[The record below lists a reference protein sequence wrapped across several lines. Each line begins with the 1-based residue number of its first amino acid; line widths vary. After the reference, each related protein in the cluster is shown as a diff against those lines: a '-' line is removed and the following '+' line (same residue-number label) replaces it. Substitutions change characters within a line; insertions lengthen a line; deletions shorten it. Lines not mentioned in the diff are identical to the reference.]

1 MGRKLDLT
9 GLTEGEAAHVL
20 QVVQRD
26 MRLRKKDE
34 ERLSELKQELDE
46 EGSRC
51 LLLSRQTCFNRRCC
65 IRCCSPFSFL
75 LNPKRQCS
83 SCSYNV
89 CKACRVYNKRDRVWL
104 CSACQKSR
112 LLKAL
117 SLEWFYSN
125 VKKRFKRFG
134 SAKVLKTL
142 YRKHLAEHIA
152 LSELTDGSACGDS
165 VCNEGSVCGSDSA
178 FYRQT
183 EEHSM
188 AEMLTVATRV
198 AQEAIDEAISKAEA
212 DTSTQEKQSEVLYLH
227 EHRAELVQEL
237 AETIVEKI
245 ISRRKTLA
253 QIKAQCDQQW
263 PFASNM
269 DLQHQPSDK
278 ASSSL
283 KHLPDL
289 WRSLP
294 AFSLSNE
301 DLIQDTPPALQKEG
315 AGSPLAGW
323 KGVERLDN
331 AVLKSPD
338 GNWLALQSAQMS
350 RPGLLAR
357 RKSLVFSALEK
368 ESGVK
373 SAYEG
378 LDSDNETKPEPE
390 PEPDSSWGAV
400 LQEIHRKMT
409 DSNLHSGGD
418 QMSPPA
424 IHKDSEGNWKLGKP
438 LQALLKK
445 KVPAELRKPS
455 SSRRTSIIDVN
466 FYLTGA
472 GEKDEEERMEPGEE
486 DEGKALQS
494 QRSNKEAAAS
504 SPLGDVNHKSR
515 RSDAVTSDLLTSGA
529 TSPEAPD
536 PDDDALGG
544 GGEPIQRG
552 RGSPVSGDEF
562 DQMRDEEEERFG
574 EEESDCTEE
583 KDEEEMEG
591 RLYRLV
597 ARSSLSYFSSTDEE
611 LDRDE
616 QSDEDWSRSIDVD
629 MEEEEKASDEVTF
642 RLCRLEKGVGATRS
656 SSTEDELDRTGTEDE
671 EEEHL
676 SMKVCR
682 LVNQINAAQFSS
694 TEDELDRA
702 GVDEEETDE
711 GALWTQLQK
720 DHLRDLASLVSASQ
734 FSSTEDELDRA
745 GKNEEVEELRGG
757 AGFTGGMDM
766 KMFDCRDEV
775 LSRTEEEEDE
785 KGGDEPRFDGRE
797 EADVWLKTSVETE
810 ENRGEQEETGA
821 AQSDEDDGEFDRII
835 GSMLTMTLEDMQ
847 VEDNRGG
854 GADEDHENGLKE
866 EDANVFRAT
875 AEEAGEIRLNL
886 ENKDKGG
893 GEEEAQEA
901 ETKTEETDV
910 WDGEKLEENR
920 LAAGDPESSQAPG
933 GAADREKREEKPD
946 RASREEAKPF
956 LPPEEIQ
963 ETSSA
968 ASLRSITTE
977 VLKVLNATEEL
988 LQREEGGDRRDPAP
1002 SLLPN
1007 ADPLKLDQRFCK
1019 LEESVYVAA
1028 SAAYS
1033 LEAELGEL
1041 EGCARGI
1048 SSSTSVVE
1056 LSFLEE
1062 QVAAAA
1068 AKVQH
1073 SELQICG
1080 ISSRIAALKS
1090 AGLNVDPQ
1098 SRLSK
1103 TRSACEPAV
1112 TLDSSRQLRRRLPAT
1127 PVQGGPHLPHTPS

>member
-152 LSELTDGSACGDS
+152 LSELT
-165 VCNEGSVCGSDSA
+165 
-178 FYRQT
+178 
-183 EEHSM
+183 EHSM

-1103 TRSACEPAV
+1103 TRSACEPKTKNSDA
-1112 TLDSSRQLRRRLPAT
+1112 PA
-1127 PVQGGPHLPHTPS
+1127 L

>member
-26 MRLRKKDE
+26 MKLRKKDE

-89 CKACRVYNKRDRVWL
+89 CKACRVYNKRDRIWL

-188 AEMLTVATRV
+188 AEMLSVATRV

-263 PFASNM
+263 PFGSNM
-269 DLQHQPSDK
+269 DLQHQPSDQ

-283 KHLPDL
+283 KHQPDL
-289 WRSLP
+289 WTCFQRSLP

-315 AGSPLAGW
+315 AGSPMAGW

-331 AVLKSPD
+331 AGWGGGLSSVLKSPD
-338 GNWLALQSAQMS
+338 GNWLALQSAQLS

-378 LDSDNETKPEPE
+378 LDSDNETKPE
-390 PEPDSSWGAV
+390 
-400 LQEIHRKMT
+400 H
-409 DSNLHSGGD
+409 
-418 QMSPPA
+418 
-424 IHKDSEGNWKLGKP
+424 SEGNWKLGKP

-472 GEKDEEERMEPGEE
+472 GEEDEEERTEPGEE

-494 QRSNKEAAAS
+494 QRSNKESAAS
-504 SPLGDVNHKSR
+504 SPLGSQDVNHKGR
-515 RSDAVTSDLLTSGA
+515 RSDAVTSDL
-529 TSPEAPD
+529 SPP
-536 PDDDALGG
+536 
-544 GGEPIQRG
+544 QRMSWTGPG
-552 RGSPVSGDEF
+552 R
-562 DQMRDEEEERFG
+562 
-574 EEESDCTEE
+574 
-583 KDEEEMEG
+583 
-591 RLYRLV
+591 
-597 ARSSLSYFSSTDEE
+597 AR
-611 LDRDE
+611 R
-616 QSDEDWSRSIDVD
+616 WR
-629 MEEEEKASDEVTF
+629 
-642 RLCRLEKGVGATRS
+642 
-656 SSTEDELDRTGTEDE
+656 
-671 EEEHL
+671 
-676 SMKVCR
+676 
-682 LVNQINAAQFSS
+682 
-694 TEDELDRA
+694 
-702 GVDEEETDE
+702 
-711 GALWTQLQK
+711 
-720 DHLRDLASLVSASQ
+720 
-734 FSSTEDELDRA
+734 
-745 GKNEEVEELRGG
+745 
-757 AGFTGGMDM
+757 
-766 KMFDCRDEV
+766 RDEV
-775 LSRTEEEEDE
+775 QSRTEEEEDE
-785 KGGDEPRFDGRE
+785 KGGDEP
-797 EADVWLKTSVETE
+797 
-810 ENRGEQEETGA
+810 
-821 AQSDEDDGEFDRII
+821 
-835 GSMLTMTLEDMQ
+835 SMLTMTLEDMQ

-866 EDANVFRAT
+866 EDANVFRVT
-875 AEEAGEIRLNL
+875 AEESGEIRLKL

-901 ETKTEETDV
+901 ETK
-910 WDGEKLEENR
+910 
-920 LAAGDPESSQAPG
+920 
-933 GAADREKREEKPD
+933 EKREEKPD
-946 RASREEAKPF
+946 RASREDAKPF

-1002 SLLPN
+1002 SLPPN

-1103 TRSACEPAV
+1103 TRSACEPRQAV

-1127 PVQGGPHLPHTPS
+1127 PVQ